1 MNKKIYFQASIFL
14 SILLII
20 LYVYFIYFKNDYKNL
35 VKTEDDILNNNSI
48 ESKDDLITEMKYF
61 SEDDKG
67 NRFEIEA
74 DNGVINPDQSN
85 LIRMNKVRA
94 VVFLSN
100 GEKVFINS
108 NEAEYNNENNDTTF
122 DGSVKMNY
130 DNHLISAENLDL
142 SFRNNLV
149 TLYGKVEYI
158 SGISNLIADKVII
171 NLINKNT
178 KILMEDENNTVLVRS
193 NLDNGNN

>member
-35 VKTEDDILNNNSI
+35 VKTEDDIINNNSI

-130 DNHLISAENLDL
+130 NNHLISAENLDL

-149 TLYGKVEYI
+149 TLYGKVEYT

-171 NLINKNT
+171 NLMNKNT
-178 KILMEDENNTVLVRS
+178 KILMDDENNTVLVRS
-193 NLDNGNN
+193 NLNNGDN

>member
-20 LYVYFIYFKNDYKNL
+20 LYVYFIYFKNDYKIL
-35 VKTEDDILNNNSI
+35 VKTEDNITNNNSI

-74 DNGVINPDQSN
+74 DNGVINPNQSN

-122 DGSVKMNY
+122 DGSVKINY

>member
-20 LYVYFIYFKNDYKNL
+20 LYVYFIYFKNDYKIL
-35 VKTEDDILNNNSI
+35 VKTEDNITNNNSI

-122 DGSVKMNY
+122 DGSVEMNY

-142 SFRNNLV
+142 SFINNLV

-171 NLINKNT
+171 NLISKNT
-178 KILMEDENNTVLVRS
+178 KILMDDENNTVLVRS

>member
-20 LYVYFIYFKNDYKNL
+20 LYVYFIYFKNDYKIL
-35 VKTEDDILNNNSI
+35 VKTEDNITNNNSI

-74 DNGVINPDQSN
+74 DNGVINPNQSN

-108 NEAEYNNENNDTTF
+108 NEAEYNNKNNDTTF

>member
-20 LYVYFIYFKNDYKNL
+20 LYVYFIYFKNDYKIL
-35 VKTEDDILNNNSI
+35 VKTEDNITNNNSI

-74 DNGVINPDQSN
+74 DNGVINPNQSN

-100 GEKVFINS
+100 GNFIW
-108 NEAEYNNENNDTTF
+108 
-122 DGSVKMNY
+122 
-130 DNHLISAENLDL
+130 
-142 SFRNNLV
+142 
-149 TLYGKVEYI
+149 
-158 SGISNLIADKVII
+158 
-171 NLINKNT
+171 
-178 KILMEDENNTVLVRS
+178 
-193 NLDNGNN
+193 

>member
-20 LYVYFIYFKNDYKNL
+20 LYVYFIYFKNDYKIL
-35 VKTEDDILNNNSI
+35 VKTEDNITNNNSI

-85 LIRMNKVRA
+85 LIRMNKL
-94 VVFLSN
+94 LSLILILSISSCSSSAFWQS
-100 GEKVFINS
+100 VW
-108 NEAEYNNENNDTTF
+108 AALAAPQAATTQ
-122 DGSVKMNY
+122 SKEHNRH
-130 DNHLISAENLDL
+130 N
-142 SFRNNLV
+142 
-149 TLYGKVEYI
+149 
-158 SGISNLIADKVII
+158 
-171 NLINKNT
+171 
-178 KILMEDENNTVLVRS
+178 
-193 NLDNGNN
+193 

>member
-20 LYVYFIYFKNDYKNL
+20 LYVYFIYFKNDYKIL
-35 VKTEDDILNNNSI
+35 VKTEDNITNNNSI

-74 DNGVINPDQSN
+74 DNGVINPNQSN

>member
-74 DNGVINPDQSN
+74 DNGVINPNQSN

-122 DGSVKMNY
+122 DGSVEMNY

-158 SGISNLIADKVII
+158 SGISNLIADKVIM

-178 KILMEDENNTVLVRS
+178 KILMDDENNTVLVRS

>member
-20 LYVYFIYFKNDYKNL
+20 LYVYFIYFKNDYKIL
-35 VKTEDDILNNNSI
+35 VKTEDNITNNNSI

-74 DNGVINPDQSN
+74 DNGVINPNQSN

-171 NLINKNT
+171 NLMNKNT
-178 KILMEDENNTVLVRS
+178 KILMDDENNTVLVRS
-193 NLDNGNN
+193 NLNNGDN

>member
-122 DGSVKMNY
+122 DGSVEMNY

>member
-14 SILLII
+14 SILIII

-35 VKTEDDILNNNSI
+35 VKTEDDIINNNSI

-130 DNHLISAENLDL
+130 NNHLISAENLDL

-149 TLYGKVEYI
+149 TLYGKVEYT

-171 NLINKNT
+171 NLMNKNT
-178 KILMEDENNTVLVRS
+178 KILMDDENNTVLVRS
-193 NLDNGNN
+193 NLNNGDN

>member
-20 LYVYFIYFKNDYKNL
+20 LYVYFIYFKNDYKIL
-35 VKTEDDILNNNSI
+35 VKTEDNITNNNSI

-74 DNGVINPDQSN
+74 DNGVINPNQSN

-171 NLINKNT
+171 NLIDKNT

>member
-20 LYVYFIYFKNDYKNL
+20 LYVYFIYFKNDYKIL
-35 VKTEDDILNNNSI
+35 VKTEDNITNNNSI

-74 DNGVINPDQSN
+74 DNGVINPNQSN

-149 TLYGKVEYI
+149 TLYDKVEYI

>member
-122 DGSVKMNY
+122 DGSVEMNY

-142 SFRNNLV
+142 SFINNLV

-171 NLINKNT
+171 NLISKNT
-178 KILMEDENNTVLVRS
+178 KILMDDENNTVLVRS

>member
-74 DNGVINPDQSN
+74 DNGVINPNQSN

-122 DGSVKMNY
+122 DGSVEMNY

-142 SFRNNLV
+142 SFINNLV

-171 NLINKNT
+171 NLISKNT
-178 KILMEDENNTVLVRS
+178 KILMDDENNTVLVRS

>member
-74 DNGVINPDQSN
+74 DNGVINPNQSN

>member
-20 LYVYFIYFKNDYKNL
+20 LYVYFIYFKNDYKIL
-35 VKTEDDILNNNSI
+35 VKTEDNITNNNSI

-74 DNGVINPDQSN
+74 DNGIINPNQSN

>member
-20 LYVYFIYFKNDYKNL
+20 LYVYFIYFKNDYKIL
-35 VKTEDDILNNNSI
+35 VKTEDNITNNNSI

-74 DNGVINPDQSN
+74 DNGVINPNQSN

-178 KILMEDENNTVLVRS
+178 KILMDDENNTVLVRS

>member
-20 LYVYFIYFKNDYKNL
+20 LYVYFIYFKNDYKIL
-35 VKTEDDILNNNSI
+35 VKTEDNITNNNSI

-122 DGSVKMNY
+122 DGSVEMNY

-171 NLINKNT
+171 NLISKNT
-178 KILMEDENNTVLVRS
+178 KILMDDENNTVLVRS

>member
-20 LYVYFIYFKNDYKNL
+20 LYVYFIYFKNDYKIL
-35 VKTEDDILNNNSI
+35 VKTEDNITNNNSI

-74 DNGVINPDQSN
+74 DNGVINPNQSN
-85 LIRMNKVRA
+85 LIQMNKVRA

-122 DGSVKMNY
+122 DGSVEMNY

-171 NLINKNT
+171 NLISKNT
-178 KILMEDENNTVLVRS
+178 KILMDDENNTVLVRS
-193 NLDNGNN
+193 DLDNGNN

>member
-20 LYVYFIYFKNDYKNL
+20 LYVYFIYFKNDYKIL
-35 VKTEDDILNNNSI
+35 VKTEDNITNNNSI

-74 DNGVINPDQSN
+74 DNGVINPNQSN

-122 DGSVKMNY
+122 DGSVEMNY

>member
-20 LYVYFIYFKNDYKNL
+20 LYVYFIYFKNDYKIL
-35 VKTEDDILNNNSI
+35 VKTEDNITNNNSI

-74 DNGVINPDQSN
+74 DNGVINPNQSN
-85 LIRMNKVRA
+85 LIQMNKVRA